1 MDQQQP
7 IVAKAEMLIRK
18 PVADVFRAF
27 VEPEITNMV
36 PDRFPDAV
44 MEHWRGRTA

>member
-18 PVADVFRAF
+18 L
-27 VEPEITNMV
+27 V

-44 MEHWRGRTA
+44 KEHWRGRTA